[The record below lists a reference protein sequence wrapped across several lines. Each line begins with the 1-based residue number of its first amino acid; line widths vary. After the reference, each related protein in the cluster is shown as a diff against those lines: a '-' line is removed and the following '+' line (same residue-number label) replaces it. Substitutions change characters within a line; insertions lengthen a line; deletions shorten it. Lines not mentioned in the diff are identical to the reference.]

1 MKQATAAE
9 LYERGRHIELE
20 NGFDE
25 VIRYINDL
33 AECSKHSMSLFNKL
47 RSIKICSN
55 VEYQL
60 TKNEIEGITGI
71 KIGDEQ

>member
-1 MKQATAAE
+1 MKQQTAAE
-9 LYERGRHIELE
+9 LYERGRHKELE

-25 VIRYINDL
+25 VIRYIEDL
-33 AECSKHSMSLFNKL
+33 AECSKHSKRLFAKL

-60 TKNEIEGITGI
+60 TKNELEEKTGCI
-71 KIGDEQ
+71 IS